1 MQESRKGPLGAN
13 QLTFEHLTGKKSR
26 WGSADTSPPTPPTTT
41 GATLPAVAEPGYED
55 GGPVQPRVRRIGE
68 LPSAAEGVPLQ
79 TTSNYVYKLGAIVK
93 AQRVVKPRG

>member
-41 GATLPAVAEPGYED
+41 GACRVLLAPG
-55 GGPVQPRVRRIGE
+55 
-68 LPSAAEGVPLQ
+68 
-79 TTSNYVYKLGAIVK
+79 
-93 AQRVVKPRG
+93 